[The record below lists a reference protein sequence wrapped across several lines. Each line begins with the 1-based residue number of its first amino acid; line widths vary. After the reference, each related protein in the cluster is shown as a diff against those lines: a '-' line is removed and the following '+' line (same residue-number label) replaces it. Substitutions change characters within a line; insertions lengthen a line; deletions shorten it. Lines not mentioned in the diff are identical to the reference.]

1 MSKVIIL
8 DGAMGTELQQRG
20 LKTGEN
26 PEVFAM
32 QHPEVLRSIHQNY
45 IDAGS
50 QVIYACTFG
59 ANRRKLEGTGHSAE
73 KVITENVK
81 IAKAAAAGRAK
92 TALDIGPIGE
102 LLSPLGT
109 LRFEEAYDIFKEEAE
124 AGEKAGAD
132 LAVVETLTDLYEAKA
147 ALLAIKENTDLP
159 VWVTMT
165 FEDNGRTFLGASV
178 SCAAQTLTSLGAD
191 AIGINCSL
199 GPEEIYPL
207 IKEMRDWTDLPLIV
221 KPNAGLPDP
230 KTGEYA
236 IAAAEFAEQMSKY
249 QELQVSAVGGC
260 CGTTPEFIERLAE
273 AFRGAERPSEE
284 ERRTQRAGRRGICSA
299 GYMAEFNGNVHV
311 VGERINPTGK
321 KRFQQALKD
330 HDLDYIMETAIAEQD
345 AGAEILDVNVGVPG
359 LDEAELMKEVV
370 EAVQSVVSIPLQ
382 IDSPEPEA
390 VEAGLR
396 AVNGRAI
403 VNSVN
408 GEPEK
413 QAAILPIVKKYGAAV
428 IGLTMDKSGLPQT
441 SDDRVRIAENIQKA
455 CGEYGIPK
463 EDLIIDCLTLTV
475 SAQQSQAIETLDGVR
490 RVTQELGLHTALGV
504 SNISFGLPERT
515 HVTESFLTQ
524 AMYCGL
530 DFPII
535 NPNSRA
541 IMDAVASFRALSG
554 QDENCMA
561 YIERMSDPERKKE
574 MEKSASKASPS
585 AAGTAAPSGSISSG
599 PSDADQSPKARIERA
614 ILKGMKRETRDITI
628 ELMKTMEGM
637 DIINQM
643 IIPALDIVGDQY
655 EKQILFLPQLI
666 NAADAACAGLDYI
679 KSKIAGTGNSVSKGK
694 IIVATVEGDIHDIG
708 KNIVKVVLE
717 NYGYQVIDLG
727 RDVPVQKVVDTAIEQ
742 DVHLIGLSAL
752 MTTTVVSMRKTVD
765 ALHASGHPCKIMVGG
780 AVMTQEYADE
790 MGADY
795 YVRDAK
801 ASADAAKEVL
811 G

>member
-299 GYMAEFNGNVHV
+299 GYMAECNGNVHV

-585 AAGTAAPSGSISSG
+585 AAGTAAPSGSTSSG

>member
-679 KSKIAGTGNSVSKGK
+679 KSKIAGSGDSVSKGK